1 MVGFVNTTINFRV
14 PFKTGVLSIRWE
26 TISNQVKF
34 LVTQPV
40 LIILRDLVET
50 YPALYFCGLGR
61 QMSREMSQEVCEV
74 KEMKRGGS

>member
-1 MVGFVNTTINFRV
+1 MNATINLRV

-26 TISNQVKF
+26 TTSNQAEF
-34 LVTQPV
+34 LVMQPV
-40 LIILRDLVET
+40 LITLRNLVET
-50 YPALYFCGLGR
+50 CPALYFCGLGR